1 MPTRFDL
8 PSLSDKTY
16 ASLQQELTAAIPQ
29 YSRQWTDFNASDPG
43 IALLQL
49 LCWLGDTTL
58 YRIDTLPR
66 ELYLNFLRLVVGAS
80 GPDLATLIRT
90 LERNVARDPQ
100 GNIIRLPPRNYVV
113 LDPDRL
119 ALARYLAGIEAGAA
133 FDPADL
139 RARVLAFWRSPYRL
153 VTTEDIAAVTRSV
166 TDALTDLP
174 AGYAIRR
181 VEVVAD
187 APWLRVLPVLD
198 TAWKWR
204 LQNWPGSTRFEPLM
218 PLAMVTAVFGLDGFS
233 QVDTT
238 YARVLEAVRAYLAP
252 RRLLGTPLTVE
263 TPVMTPL
270 AIRLQCAAISS
281 RRDPSTIGTDV
292 YNAIQALLSPF
303 TGGPDG
309 TGWPYDRPVLDNDI
323 RAAVLGVAGVDANQ
337 PVQIA
342 VETIT
347 GLQVG
352 RAAVGWDYMVGPP
365 TFLGRPDRAG
375 LPQLWL
381 LVVEV
386 LDKSY
391 EPIEIAVRSTV
402 GVDTRLPLTKVWS

>member
-1 MPTRFDL
+1 MRFDL

-29 YSRQWTDFNASDPG
+29 YSRQWTDFNDSDPG

-80 GPDLATLIRT
+80 GPDLAKLIRD
-90 LERNVARDPQ
+90 LERNFARDPG
-100 GNIIRLPPRNYVV
+100 GNIIRLPPGNTIL

-139 RARVLAFWRSPYRL
+139 RTRVLAFWQAPYRL
-153 VTTEDIAAVTRSV
+153 VSAEDFAAVTRSV
-166 TDALTDLP
+166 TDTLTDLP

-181 VEVVAD
+181 VVVQAD

-198 TAWKWR
+198 SVWKWSLTSR
-204 LQNWPGSTRFEPLM
+204 PSSASYKPGK
-218 PLAMVTAVFGLDGFS
+218 PLATVTAAFSPSGLFRAGLYQS
-233 QVDTT
+233 
-238 YARVLEAVRAYLAP
+238 RVLAAVRAYLQP
-252 RRLLGTPLTVE
+252 RLLLGTPIVVE
-263 TPVMTPL
+263 KPVMTPL
-270 AIRLQCAAISS
+270 AIRLQCAAIAD
-281 RRDPSTIGTDV
+281 RYDPWTIGFRIYDAV
-292 YNAIQALLSPF
+292 QALLSPF
-303 TGGPDG
+303 TGGLDG
-309 TGWPYDRPVLDNDI
+309 TGWPYDRPVLENDI
-323 RAAVLGVAGVDANQ
+323 RAVVLGVAGVDTNQ
-337 PVQIA
+337 PVSIA
-342 VETIT
+342 LETIT

-352 RAAVGWDYMVGPP
+352 RSVVGWDSSAAGPP
-365 TFLGRPDRAG
+365 SYLGRPDRVG

-391 EPIEIAVRSTV
+391 GPIEVAVRSTV
-402 GVDTRLPLTKVWS
+402 GLDTRLPLTGVW